1 MQFFSDS
8 ESISDS
14 AEFLDAAAKGDFF
27 TLYQLLDA
35 GQVVGNKALLLAL
48 KNGHIEAANVLQTY
62 RYYPDDGDES
72 VDSLAAC
79 SMHLFNLIFN
89 SAMLEINRLRY
100 LYGSREKDHA
110 KKIFAALSRLLE
122 AIMAQQGE
130 YYRSDYL
137 LNRLK
142 DDICTVELMDMKLST
157 IDNMMN
163 ARFFTWMD
171 HVNMYWNLSLCEAL
185 NHEGETRLNYM
196 GFTWGSF
203 FGKTKSLV
211 NVERVLSGQTTL
223 CKRSPHMFR
232 PRFRPED
239 NIIINEFPQEQCL
252 GSGVSGVRKGI

>member
-1 MQFFSDS
+1 MYFFTDC
-8 ESISDS
+8 ESISDN
-14 AEFLDAAAKGDFF
+14 AELLEAAAKGDCI
-27 TLYQLLDA
+27 TLFQLLDT

-48 KNGHIEAANVLQTY
+48 KNGHIQAANLLQTY
-62 RYYPDDGDES
+62 LYYPVEREES
-72 VDSLAAC
+72 FDSLAVG

-100 LYGSREKDHA
+100 LYGSREKDHVR
-110 KKIFAALSRLLE
+110 KIFTALARLLE
-122 AIMAQQGE
+122 ALMAKQGE

-142 DDICTVELMDMKLST
+142 DDVCTVEIMDMKLST

-203 FGKTKSLV
+203 FGKTKALV

-223 CKRSPHMFR
+223 FKRSPHMFR
-232 PRFRPED
+232 PTFRPED
-239 NIIINEFPQEQCL
+239 NIINEFSQEQCL
-252 GSGVSGVRKGI
+252 GSGVNGVRKGI